1 MPTIEAI
8 VFDAYGTLFDVFSL
22 DQRLAHHFGD
32 KADELNQ
39 IWRRKQLEYTWLRS
53 LMNRYQP
60 FSEVTAEALE
70 YACNQVGIELPAD
83 AKADLMQQYF
93 QLTTFAEVPELL
105 KQLSQKYKLA
115 ILSNANMAMLEA
127 GAKHNQITD
136 YFTKILS
143 ADVIQHYKPTPAVYQ
158 LAVDGLNASGEN
170 IVFVSSNTWD
180 VSGASAFGLQAMWLK
195 RGNKVLETM
204 GFEPVKVLAK
214 LDDLLNL

>member
-32 KADELNQ
+32 KADALNQ

-53 LMNRYQP
+53 LMRHYQP

-70 YACNQVGIELPAD
+70 YACNQVGVKLPTD
-83 AKADLMQQYF
+83 AKEDLMQQYF
-93 QLTTFAEVPELL
+93 QLATFAEVPELL

-127 GAKHNQITD
+127 GAQHNQITD
-136 YFTKILS
+136 FFSKILS
-143 ADVIQHYKPTPAVYQ
+143 ADSIQHYKPTPAVYQ
-158 LAVDGLNASGEN
+158 LAVDGLNATKEN

-180 VSGASAFGLQAMWLK
+180 VAGASAFGLQAMWLK

-214 LDDLLNL
+214 LDDLLSL